1 MTSITS
7 NNRGNVKEPLWT
19 RPFIIVLAISVFTC
33 TASQM
38 VTPLISKFA
47 LSLGAPLTLAS
58 TISSFMSLAALFCR
72 PISGILSDRLNRKR
86 IMIVSTAIVT
96 ASMACYA
103 FSTNIAMLFAARV
116 VHGIAFSFMGV
127 SNMALGSDF
136 VPSSRMGEG
145 LGYLGLGNI
154 LAYAIGPS
162 LGLEVSEAFGFPVVF
177 GLAATLAFISV
188 VAMFAIPNKPTVP
201 KLKVELEPEKKLEGK
216 KRFSLENFFAKDITL
231 YVVILILFTSGNG
244 LMNTYLAIMGD
255 ERGIPNVGLYFTAY
269 SLVVLLVRPVAG
281 KINDRFGLSA
291 IMIPSFFLGA
301 AGMLC
306 VAGAKSVLPIVIA
319 GGLKALG
326 QGAAQPAIQAYSIRY
341 LGKERAGV
349 ATSTCYIGQ
358 DLGNSIAPIMGS
370 FVVSNFSYGTMYA
383 GYAVLLLAGG
393 LSCYFLQR
401 HLEKKKTSRSSGK

>member
-1 MTSITS
+1 
-7 NNRGNVKEPLWT
+7 
-19 RPFIIVLAISVFTC
+19 
-33 TASQM
+33 
-38 VTPLISKFA
+38 
-47 LSLGAPLTLAS
+47 
-58 TISSFMSLAALFCR
+58 
-72 PISGILSDRLNRKR
+72 
-86 IMIVSTAIVT
+86 MIVSTAIVT
-96 ASMACYA
+96 VSMACYA
-103 FSTNIAMLFAARV
+103 FSTNIAMLFAARI

-162 LGLEVSEAFGFPVVF
+162 MGLEINQTYGFPAVF

-188 VAMFAIPNKPTVP
+188 VAMFAIPNKPTSP
-201 KLKVELEPEKKLEGK
+201 RLKVELEPAQKPEEKKK
-216 KRFSLENFFAKDITL
+216 FALENFFAKDITL

-301 AGMLC
+301 TGMLC
-306 VAGAKSVLPIVIA
+306 VAGAKVWCPSSSPEVSRPWARERPSRPSRPTVSSIWEKS
-319 GGLKALG
+319 GLEW
-326 QGAAQPAIQAYSIRY
+326 QPAPVISARTWATPSPPLWEALWYRISVTVPCMQDTPSCCLQADWAAIFCKGTWKRKSWRFFW
-341 LGKERAGV
+341 K
-349 ATSTCYIGQ
+349 
-358 DLGNSIAPIMGS
+358 IMENIPP
-370 FVVSNFSYGTMYA
+370 FR
-383 GYAVLLLAGG
+383 L
-393 LSCYFLQR
+393 
-401 HLEKKKTSRSSGK
+401 

>member
-1 MTSITS
+1 MTK
-7 NNRGNVKEPLWT
+7 RAGPAGAREPLWN
-19 RPFIIVLAISVFTC
+19 RPFILVLAISVFTC

-47 LSLGAPLTLAS
+47 LSLGAPLTLAA

-72 PISGILSDRLNRKR
+72 PVSGILSDRMNRKR
-86 IMIVSTAIVT
+86 IMIVSTAIV
-96 ASMACYA
+96 ALSMACYA
-103 FSTNIAMLFAARV
+103 FSENIAMLFGARV

-136 VPSSRMGEG
+136 VPESRIGEG

-162 LGLEVSEAFGFPVVF
+162 LGLEVSASYGYPAVF
-177 GLAATLAFISV
+177 TLAALLAFISV
-188 VAMFAIPNKPTVP
+188 AAMFLIPDVP
-201 KLKVELEPEKKLEGK
+201 RPAPAEGAAAG
-216 KRFSLENFFAKDITL
+216 KRFSLNDFFAKDITL
-231 YVVILILFTSGNG
+231 YVVVLILFTCGNG
-244 LMNTYLAIMGD
+244 LMNTYLAILGE

-269 SLVVLLVRPVAG
+269 SLAVLLVRPVAG

-291 IMIPSFFLGA
+291 IMIPAFVLGCG
-301 AGMLC
+301 GMLL
-306 VAGAKSVLPIVIA
+306 VAGAKSVYPIVLA
-319 GGLKALG
+319 GVLKALS

-341 LGKERAGV
+341 LGKENAGV

-358 DLGNSIAPIMGS
+358 DLGNSIAPIAGS
-370 FVVSNFSYGTMYA
+370 FVVSSFSFGALYA

-393 LSCYFLQR
+393 TGCYALQR
-401 HLEKKKTSRSSGK
+401 LLERKKAGRVGK

>member
-1 MTSITS
+1 MTNTT
-7 NNRGNVKEPLWT
+7 NGRGAAKEPLWT

-86 IMIVSTAIVT
+86 IMIISTAIVT
-96 ASMACYA
+96 GSMACYA
-103 FSTNIAMLFAARV
+103 FSTNIAMLFTARV
-116 VHGIAFSFMGV
+116 IHGIAFSFMGV

-136 VPSSRMGEG
+136 VPNSRMGEG

-162 LGLEVSEAFGFPVVF
+162 LGLEINETYGFPAVF
-177 GLAATLAFISV
+177 GLASILAFISV
-188 VAMFAIPNKPTVP
+188 VAMFAIPNKPITP
-201 KLKVELEPEKKLEGK
+201 RIKVETEQPV
-216 KRFSLENFFAKDITL
+216 KRKFALENFFAKDITL

-301 AGMLC
+301 TGMLC
-306 VAGAKSVLPIVIA
+306 VAGAKNILPIIIA

-370 FVVSNFSYGTMYA
+370 FVVSNFSYGVMYA
-383 GYAVLLLAGG
+383 GYAALLLVGG

-401 HLEKKKTSRSSGK
+401 HLEKKKREAYSGK

>member
-1 MTSITS
+1 MTSNTNS
-7 NNRGNVKEPLWT
+7 KGVPKEPLWT

-58 TISSFMSLAALFCR
+58 TISSFMSLAALLCR

-96 ASMACYA
+96 VSMACYA
-103 FSTNIAMLFAARV
+103 FSTNIAMLFAARI

-162 LGLEVSEAFGFPVVF
+162 MGLEINQTYGFPAVF

-188 VAMFAIPNKPTVP
+188 VAMFAIPNKPTSP
-201 KLKVELEPEKKLEGK
+201 RLKVELEPAQKPEEKKK
-216 KRFSLENFFAKDITL
+216 FALENFFAKDITL

-301 AGMLC
+301 TGMLC
-306 VAGAKSVLPIVIA
+306 VAGAKSVVPIIIA

-326 QGAAQPAIQAYSIRY
+326 QGAAQPAIQAYSIKY

-370 FVVSNFSYGTMYA
+370 FVVSNYSYGTMYA

-393 LSCYFLQR
+393 LGCYFLQR
-401 HLEKKKTSRSSGK
+401 HLEKKKAGAFSGK